1 MLERFPGQRF
11 LRSNFGAIG
20 FESDAPD
27 LMTTGKLPRELN
39 GTLFR
44 NGPNPMFA
52 PRDQYHMVSGDG
64 MVHAFKL
71 AAGRVSCRNRWARTQ
86 KLEREIA
93 AGHAL
98 FGTFGNP
105 ATSDPAV
112 VGLPDHVANT
122 HVIWHGQRLLAL
134 EEFNLPFELEPHT
147 LASRGSF
154 DYAGALQGPMT
165 ARPKLDP
172 KTGELHFV
180 GYGVGGLGSPR
191 IAYHVADTHGHLR
204 RTVTFDAPYA
214 ARVHDF
220 ILTEHHVLLP
230 IFPLTISP
238 ARAASHCWRGNR
250 PKARPSAAYRAA
262 VTFPPCVGSKGTP
275 VVYSIR

>member
-1 MLERFPGQRF
+1 
-11 LRSNFGAIG
+11 
-20 FESDAPD
+20 
-27 LMTTGKLPRELN
+27 
-39 GTLFR
+39 
-44 NGPNPMFA
+44 
-52 PRDQYHMVSGDG
+52 
-64 MVHAFKL
+64 
-71 AAGRVSCRNRWARTQ
+71 
-86 KLEREIA
+86 
-93 AGHAL
+93 
-98 FGTFGNP
+98 
-105 ATSDPAV
+105 
-112 VGLPDHVANT
+112 
-122 HVIWHGQRLLAL
+122 
-134 EEFNLPFELEPHT
+134 
-147 LASRGSF
+147 
-154 DYAGALQGPMT
+154 MT

-191 IAYHVADTHGHLR
+191 IAYHVADTHGHLP

-230 IFPLTISP
+230 IFPLTISS